1 MIKEKNIFHVLL
13 AGILVI
19 SWGSIF
25 VRWVG
30 PVNPAVISFYRL
42 LFSVFLLIPFLLREK
57 QSAGIF
63 RLISGQWPAVGGAG
77 LFLALH
83 FGLWIGSLQQT
94 SVGNSLFLLSLH
106 PLFSWL
112 LSSFFLNEKGSP
124 SFFLAFLLAI
134 PGIFLIVRPDLQTG
148 TGTMAGNFLAMLSAL
163 CLAVYLLIARRSR
176 HQTSLVPYLLAVYFS
191 AALFLGIYILIRN
204 IPFTGLS
211 GQSWLFLVL
220 MAIGPNFIGHSLLNW
235 AARKIEVFK
244 VNLMLL
250 LEAVLAT
257 ILAALIFEEIPD
269 WNFYAGAFLIISAMI
284 FLITRRRE

>member
-1 MIKEKNIFHVLL
+1 MLKEKTVFHVLL
-13 AGILVI
+13 AGILII

-30 PVNPAVISFYRL
+30 PVDPAVISFYRL
-42 LFSVFLLIPFLLREK
+42 LFSVFLLIPFLLRQKPAE
-57 QSAGIF
+57 GGF
-63 RLISGQWPAVGGAG
+63 RLISTELLPIAAAG
-77 LFLALH
+77 FFLALH
-83 FGLWIGSLQQT
+83 FGLWIASLQQT

-112 LSSFFLNEKGSP
+112 LSSFILKERGSS
-124 SFFLAFLLAI
+124 SFFLAFLIAI
-134 PGIFLIVRPDLQTG
+134 PGIFLIVLPDLQAG
-148 TGTMAGNFLAMLSAL
+148 PGTMSGNFLAIFSAL
-163 CLAVYLLIARRSR
+163 CLAIYLLVARRSR
-176 HQTSLVPYLLAVYFS
+176 HRIDLIPYLLTVYFS
-191 AALFLGIYILIRN
+191 ASFFIGIYMLIRK

-211 GQSWLFLVL
+211 AQSWLFLVL

-244 VNLMLL
+244 VNLTLM

-269 WNFYAGAFLIISAMI
+269 WNFYAGALLIISAMV
-284 FLITRRRE
+284 FLITRRRR